1 MYVEEL
7 RWELRE
13 EGRSG
18 GEGKW
23 RIGLGGSWGRKGEEA
38 GWKCGGGGERARQSP
53 SEVVVSSFVFW
64 VLLFLYFWFKS
75 KFVEPNKMSLWLS
88 LDCLTIFELELGLT
102 CFVYEPS
109 SSKLK
114 KFELDSELK
123 IHYAYCLFRR
133 NRRT

>member
-1 MYVEEL
+1 MWLNMYVEEL
-7 RWELRE
+7 WWELRE
-13 EGRSG
+13 ERRSG

-23 RIGLGGSWGRKGEEA
+23 RRDFGGRR
-38 GWKCGGGGERARQSP
+38 GGNAVVAERARQSP

-64 VLLFLYFWFKS
+64 VLLFFYFWFKS

-102 CFVYEPS
+102 CFLYETS
-109 SSKLK
+109 SSKFK
-114 KFELDSELK
+114 KFELDGELK
-123 IHYAYCLFRR
+123 IHNAYCLFRS